1 VISLYSAM
9 IIMEYMLQQKIY
21 SNPFHSEAVWKVIT
35 ALYEPVM
42 KTDVSNLVHF
52 SNRLKEY
59 CIS

>member
-1 VISLYSAM
+1 M